1 MLKFFLFLELLHH
14 FGIAVANQGLD
25 EIIFQRAIKVY
36 LIPVFLIPMPCA
48 FYFGMLLPEFDGV
61 IGITLHRNPFRTLQ
75 IYTSKNLIEDAK
87 RQGSLIK
94 WESLSC
100 EGE

>member
-1 MLKFFLFLELLHH
+1 
-14 FGIAVANQGLD
+14 
-25 EIIFQRAIKVY
+25 
-36 LIPVFLIPMPCA
+36 
-48 FYFGMLLPEFDGV
+48 MLLPEFDGV